1 MTDEFKS
8 RLNPKRKL
16 LLDQVMNQIEP
27 EIEKTSK
34 TAAVWKAIEKGIE
47 WFELRDEKLSEIEEQ
62 REQLED
68 VEDKWTV

>member
-8 RLNPKRKL
+8 RLNPRREL
-16 LLDQVMNQIEP
+16 LLEQVMNKVAP

-47 WFELRDEKLSEIEEQ
+47 WFEMREEKFSEIEDK
-62 REQLED
+62 REELEE